1 MQKWKVAFLS
11 GVSGRM
17 ENWEKE
23 SIKLL
28 YNKKNQFV
36 NIFHLS

>member
-17 ENWEKE
+17 DKLEKRKYK
-23 SIKLL
+23 III
-28 YNKKNQFV
+28 Q
-36 NIFHLS
+36 